1 MGYGAFAQ
9 VFIGIHRPTGAEYAI
24 KQVDRSKMFWGQRDA
39 LKDEIK
45 NLKEVRAGP
54 NIVQLYEIYEEKN
67 FCYLV
72 TELMPG
78 GELFD
83 RIIEKK
89 TFSEKEARE
98 SARCVLQAL
107 EYMHRKRV
115 AHRDL
120 KPENL
125 LLAVSRFQK
134 QARNT

>member
-1 MGYGAFAQ
+1 
-9 VFIGIHRPTGAEYAI
+9 
-24 KQVDRSKMFWGQRDA
+24 MFWGDRDA

-45 NLKEVRAGP
+45 NLQMVRAGP
-54 NIVQLYEIYEEKN
+54 NIVQLYEVYEEKE

-72 TELMPG
+72 TELMAG

-89 TFSEKEARE
+89 TFSEKEAR
-98 SARCVLQAL
+98 SCCRCVLGAL
-107 EYMHRKRV
+107 EYMHAKRV

-125 LLAVSRFQK
+125 LLAVRNKESWRF
-134 QARNT
+134 R